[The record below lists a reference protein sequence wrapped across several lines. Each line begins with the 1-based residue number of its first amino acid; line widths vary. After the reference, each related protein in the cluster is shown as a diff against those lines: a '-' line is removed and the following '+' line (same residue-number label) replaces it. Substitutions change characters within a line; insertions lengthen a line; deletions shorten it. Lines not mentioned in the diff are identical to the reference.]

1 MHGHSMSTGYGPIQ
15 KCVINN
21 KINGFQ
27 LFLST
32 STGVLGCDKFCGGAA
47 TIVPG
52 ADNSFIGVVAIDT
65 WRPQKVCR
73 RDINFRAHTKDYY
86 CNPSLELG

>member
-1 MHGHSMSTGYGPIQ
+1 M
-15 KCVINN
+15 INN
-21 KINGFQ
+21 TNSFQ

-32 STGVLGCDKFCGGAA
+32 SIVVLGCVKFLGGAA

-73 RDINFRAHTKDYY
+73 KTYY
-86 CNPSLELG
+86 Y